1 MKISIY
7 HNPRWSKS
15 RESVKILDELGHEY
29 EVIDYINHPPSKNEL
44 RFLSN
49 KMGVRAKNFIRN
61 RESIFKELGL
71 MDHMENDDLLF
82 EKMSENPKL
91 IERPIIVKGD
101 RAIIGR
107 PPEKINEFL
116 KT

>member
-1 MKISIY
+1 
-7 HNPRWSKS
+7 
-15 RESVKILDELGHEY
+15 
-29 EVIDYINHPPSKNEL
+29 
-44 RFLSN
+44 
-49 KMGVRAKNFIRN
+49 MGVKAKNFIRN

-91 IERPIIVKGD
+91 IERPIIIKGD

-107 PPEKINEFL
+107 PPGKINEFL

>member
-44 RFLSN
+44 RSLSN
-49 KMGVRAKNFIRN
+49 KMGFKAKNFIRN